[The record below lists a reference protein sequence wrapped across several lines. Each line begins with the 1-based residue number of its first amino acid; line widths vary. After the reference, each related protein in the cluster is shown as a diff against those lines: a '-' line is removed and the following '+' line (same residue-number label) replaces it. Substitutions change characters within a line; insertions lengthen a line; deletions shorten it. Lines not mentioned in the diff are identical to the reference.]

1 MRDIEIMEKIEIKI
15 KGEIKEAI
23 WELYKK
29 VKDMD
34 IAPIGMYARQMGDDI
49 AASLYYVKSKNK
61 VIGIYNFIKRLNNNN
76 QILYVGGVVDLLKI
90 NKQIEN
96 IESLIEAK

>member
-1 MRDIEIMEKIEIKI
+1 MENIEVKI

-49 AASLYYVKSKNK
+49 AAKLYYTKSKNK
-61 VIGIYNFIKRLNNNN
+61 VTSIYNFIKRLNNNN

-90 NKQIEN
+90 SSQIEN
-96 IESLIEAK
+96 AEPTVKAE